1 MGRRTLT
8 SMAPTDRMSAVFEAV
23 PAELSN
29 PWHKGGE
36 YVFDRDLLLDLIE
49 VQIKGG
55 SAGVPA
61 SGGLAVAIDVW
72 LASELRSAGVESD
85 SVWPRPVQPRILPQ
99 ALASAAANFSF
110 SKSEETR
117 AVQEST
123 IEKLAKAAGSSS
135 TNILGGFFAKEIDVV
150 IAEYDRG
157 LELAISSKTMTD
169 SFGKNITNRF
179 EEASGDLLNIRRRYP
194 LATFGYVYLV
204 TSNVFDEPSGWERI
218 KDMLRKL
225 QSLTPGDDRG
235 SYDSTCLL
243 VLDREGRKPKLI
255 EDEVP
260 EDLSPDIFFE
270 RMLTRL
276 FSRSPVS
283 EHRKARELWEES
295 APETPL

>member
-1 MGRRTLT
+1 MRIGEPE
-8 SMAPTDRMSAVFEAV
+8 SVGVGKPDRMSAVFEAV
-23 PAELSN
+23 PSKLKS
-29 PWHKGGE
+29 PWAKGGH
-36 YVFDRDLLLDLIE
+36 YRFDRNLLLKLIE

-61 SGGLAVAIDVW
+61 SGGLAVAVDVW
-72 LASELRSAGVESD
+72 IATEIRRAGID
-85 SVWPRPVQPRILPQ
+85 TDAVWPRPTQPRVLPQ
-99 ALASAAANFSF
+99 ALADAISRFPFAKSGESRSIQEAALDKVMA
-110 SKSEETR
+110 
-117 AVQEST
+117 
-123 IEKLAKAAGSSS
+123 LAGSSS

-150 IAEYDRG
+150 IAEFDRG
-157 LELAISSKTMTD
+157 LELAVSSKTMTD

-225 QSLTPGDDRG
+225 QSLTPGDERG

-243 VLDREGRKPKLI
+243 VLDRSGRKPKLL
-255 EDEVP
+255 EREVP
-260 EDLSPDIFFE
+260 DDLSPDTFFE
-270 RMLTRL
+270 RMLRQL

-283 EHRKARELWEES
+283 EHPEARSLWEAS
-295 APETPL
+295 CSP